1 MKKVLAIFSIVILI
15 LLLAP
20 SAIVFADESNP
31 YTYYVDANAKDG
43 GDGSSKHPFK
53 TIKQAQEHVR
63 SISIEERKTST
74 PAIIIKDGIYYIDE
88 TLTFTEEDSFASY
101 GAASG
106 ANPILC
112 GGDLIEGKWQDEGN
126 GIYSIPYNRDKKLRS
141 LYVNG
146 KRCYMTSKTIQGMG
160 STGSYSVTKDSAPWA
175 WEDVQAKS
183 GVKLFTKELDENTR
197 NQDDIELMTQ
207 TTWNTTIVCV
217 ESLEKSGG
225 SIIANLQMPYAAI
238 AQNLTSSN
246 AYKFSGQNTVY
257 NVFEWL
263 DEEGEFYFDKTE
275 KKLYYKPREG
285 ENLKKATV
293 IAPKVETIINIEG
306 TDKDHKVEN
315 LSFYGLK
322 FAYTDWSLVEI
333 DGSHGRATNQGAAPM
348 VNLYNENQDGT
359 VFHNSIYRAYDVG
372 PATVMMQSADNIKF
386 SNNVICH
393 TGNDALSMPNDVTNV
408 KAEGNIIYD
417 IAGTSL
423 LIGHPQHMYIGDKG
437 SSKGI
442 FSDKELYDV
451 NKEALCEKIEIT
463 NTYISDIGVLFA
475 GNPGVMI
482 YAGKDIAFEHNIV
495 QNVPYSGISIGWGW
509 WNMNGNIDS
518 VVPGEPM
525 ACTSNIKIL
534 SNKFLNSL
542 TKLSDGGAIYTL
554 GAMEGTKISNNYIK
568 DVAVGKEKPEVDK
581 IRGIHLDEGSAY
593 IYGEKNVI
601 DVDIRFACIDCGL
614 WGSVNGSQHDNDWDN
629 NYTRN
634 DRYTT
639 WGEAPGCDITNE
651 HVDENA
657 IWDENATAIINAAGV
672 GSKYLSA
679 IDIELKRDG
688 TEFKKSNIGL
698 IITLS
703 LVGGVAVLAGVGVGV
718 YFAIKKR
725 KNVAKIE
732 TQKA

>member
-1 MKKVLAIFSIVILI
+1 MKKVLAIFSIMILI

-20 SAIVFADESNP
+20 SAIAFAEESSP
-31 YTYYVDANAKDG
+31 YTYYVDAQAKDG
-43 GDGSSKHPFK
+43 GDGSASHPFK
-53 TIKQAQEHVR
+53 TIKQAQEKVR
-63 SISIEERKTST
+63 IIPIEDRASSN
-74 PAIIIKDGIYYIDE
+74 AQVIIKDGIYYIDE
-88 TLTFTEEDSFASY
+88 TLEFSEEDSYASY
-101 GAASG
+101 VAESG

-112 GGDLIEGKWQDEGN
+112 GGDLIEGKWTDEGN

-160 STGSYSVTKDSAPWA
+160 STGTWSVTKDSASWA
-175 WEDVQAKS
+175 WEDVEAKS
-183 GVKLFTKELDENTR
+183 GVKLFTKELDANTR

-217 ESLEKSGG
+217 DSLEKAGG
-225 SIIANLQMPYAAI
+225 SVIANLQMPYAAI

-246 AYKFSGQNTVY
+246 AYKFTGQNTIY

-263 DEEGEFYFDKTE
+263 DKEGEFYFDKTA

-306 TDKDHKVEN
+306 TDKDHKVKG
-315 LSFYGLK
+315 LTFSGLK
-322 FAYTDWSLVEI
+322 FAYTDWNLVEI
-333 DGSHGRATNQGAAPM
+333 DGSHGRATNQGAANM
-348 VNLYNENQDGT
+348 VNLYNENSDGT

-372 PATVMMQSADNIKF
+372 PATVMMQSVDNITF
-386 SNNVICH
+386 NNNVICH
-393 TGNDALSMPNDVTNV
+393 TGNDAISMPNDVTNV
-408 KAEGNIIYD
+408 KADGNIIYD

-437 SSKGI
+437 STKGI
-442 FSDKELYDV
+442 YSDKELYDV

-463 NTYISDIGVLFA
+463 NTYISDIGILFA

-525 ACTSNIKIL
+525 ACTSNIKVL

-542 TKLSDGGAIYTL
+542 TILSDGGAIYTL

-568 DVAVGKEKPEVDK
+568 DVAVGVAKVDVDK

-601 DVDIRFACIDCGL
+601 DVDVRFACIDCGL

-657 IWDENATAIINAAGV
+657 VWDENATAIINAAGV
-672 GSKYLSA
+672 GQTYLSK
-679 IDIELKRDG
+679 IEAELSRDG
-688 TEFKKSNIGL
+688 TEFKKTNWTL

-703 LVGGVAVLAGVGVGV
+703 VVGGVVVLAGAGVGIF
-718 YFAIKKR
+718 FALKKR
-725 KNVAKIE
+725 KNIAKTE
-732 TQKA
+732 TKTA